1 MMSNANPSAATAQGQ
16 KHDRTSTA
24 NYVASLAGDLADMA
38 RSQGLDTLGYILEM
52 AKLEAENI
60 LRSEKR

>member
-1 MMSNANPSAATAQGQ
+1 MVDANLSAAPQAHE
-16 KHDRTSTA
+16 HDRASTA
-24 NYVASLAGDLADMA
+24 NYVASLAGNLADMA
-38 RSQGLDTLGYILEM
+38 RAQGLDSLGYILEM